1 MSSYHI
7 WGSQSCLL
15 ASQRYKSDLEKISSE
30 KKNAD
35 ISLKRSTK
43 LQEIEVVKLK
53 KAKLQESIDF
63 PRKQVEARIINADK
77 NEDLFALSVAT
88 TCL

>member
-1 MSSYHI
+1 M
-7 WGSQSCLL
+7 L